1 MTRKALAAMSAL
13 AVSACLLAPGTA
25 VSATHEQVFVRKFNC
40 EVPIAGPRGAIEVG
54 KRTGT
59 TVRIGEA
66 VLTAGHVST
75 GCADRDAGI
84 VFPSIDLAI
93 LKPGKIVSCRKPKPG
108 EPLRFYGYP
117 GTDLETGA
125 QRSEVVLEWQD
136 GEVVVNGVPLIL
148 ALGPTGNISVYK
160 NNTSARVSNVRPGY
174 SGGAVLNR
182 DTGEFLG
189 IISTTSMD
197 GLSASFV
204 PASTICEKMEEVL

>member
-1 MTRKALAAMSAL
+1 MIRKALAVLSAL

-40 EVPIAGPRGAIEVG
+40 EVPVVDPRGDIKAA
-54 KRTGT
+54 KRTAT
-59 TVRIGEA
+59 TVRVGDA

-75 GCADRDAGI
+75 GCADEDAGV

-93 LKPGKIVSCRKPKPG
+93 LQAGKMVSCREPKPG

-117 GTDLETGA
+117 GTDLETGL

-136 GEVVVNGVPLIL
+136 GEVTVNNVPMLL
-148 ALGPTGNISVYK
+148 ALGAFNNISVYK
-160 NNTSARVSNVRPGY
+160 NHTSAKAPNVRRGY
-174 SGGAVLNR
+174 SGGAVVNR

-189 IISTTSMD
+189 IISTASPVKD
-197 GLSASFV
+197 SASFI
-204 PASTICEKMEEVL
+204 PANIICEKMEALL